1 MNKDYKL
8 HIKACEAFIRRA
20 SKLKA
25 SFILKGSYLSRQ
37 FFQNPE
43 YRIPKD
49 LDWIYHSEIL
59 KNEVLDREDAK
70 TIFRNWVNE
79 VIALDLQDDIIFEF
93 KNQVDFWEISSYQYY
108 LDFRTLGTSLKCS
121 VKDKVLNSFP
131 LEISFNKQLDDIPE
145 PIFYKPFQGKP
156 FVVPHVAPLSLQISW
171 KIHQCLID
179 FRFKDIFDL
188 IHLLKSPMLNDNIL
202 WKMLQALV
210 NECFRSKTPLD
221 NFKYFLRADLRNLSQ
236 VNIDR
241 FWNHWRFDNYS
252 DCASKITDINLL
264 PTKLY
269 SFEQQ
274 LEESLEIAGLK
285 GLSLKDLPEP
295 TITK

>member
-8 HIKACEAFIRRA
+8 YIKACEAFIRRTA
-20 SKLKA
+20 KLQEP
-25 SFILKGSYLSRQ
+25 FILKGSYLSRQ

-43 YRIPKD
+43 YRIPND
-49 LDWIYHSEIL
+49 LDWIYHHGIL

-70 TIFRNWVNE
+70 IIFRNWVNK
-79 VIALDLQDDIIFEF
+79 VITLDLQDDIIFEF
-93 KNQVDFWEISSYQYY
+93 KNQVDFWEISSYEYY
-108 LDFRTLGTSLKCS
+108 LDFRTLGTALKCS
-121 VKDKVLNSFP
+121 VKGKVLNSFP
-131 LEISFNKQLDDIPE
+131 LEISFNKQLDAAPE
-145 PIFYKPFQGKP
+145 PILYKPFQGKP

-188 IHLLKSPMLNDNIL
+188 IHLLKSPILNENIL

-221 NFKYFLRADLRNLSQ
+221 NFKYFLRADLRSLSQ
-236 VNIDR
+236 VDIDR
-241 FWNHWRFDNYS
+241 FWNYWRFDNYS
-252 DCASKITDINLL
+252 DCAGKITDINLL
-264 PTKLY
+264 PTKLFL
-269 SFEQQ
+269 FERQ

-295 TITK
+295 TSK